1 MKVGFAMVLVLAI
14 AGCGGAS
21 DPVVNEP
28 TVQLPIPSTN
38 LTSLALPDNTNSPD
52 YKILFIG
59 NSHTSGNNLPFIVED
74 LIKNNSDSTVTVV
87 KASSSSFLSE
97 HIAIQST
104 LDTFYSEK
112 WTHVILQAQKFSS
125 SQSTLYPTDAAKRW
139 VELTKSTHGATPVFF
154 AEHPQ
159 RGNAGES
166 LHIHTVYSNIA
177 KEHPACVAPVG
188 FAWDRYSMT
197 YPMTELWANDGNHA
211 NPNGAHLTALV
222 LYTVITG
229 DSSENVQV
237 FSDRINAELQQSF
250 AQFADQTI
258 AEYQACEFTR

>member
-1 MKVGFAMVLVLAI
+1 MKVGLGIVLTLVLV
-14 AGCGGAS
+14 GCGGSGEETVEA
-21 DPVVNEP
+21 PVA
-28 TVQLPIPSTN
+28 QIPVPNTS
-38 LTSLALPDNTNSPD
+38 LTSLPLPDNTNSPD

-59 NSHTSGNNLPFIVED
+59 NSHTSGNNLPFIVEE
-74 LIKNNSDSTVTVV
+74 LINNNVDSTVKVV
-87 KASSSSFLSE
+87 RVSSSSFLSE
-97 HIAIQST
+97 HITTQSS

-159 RGNAGES
+159 RGSVGES
-166 LHIHTVYSNIA
+166 LHIHTIYSNIA

-188 FAWDRYSMT
+188 FAWDKYAMA
-197 YPMTELWANDGNHA
+197 YPTSDLWANDGNHA
-211 NPNGAHLTALV
+211 NPHGAHLTALV
-222 LYTVITG
+222 LYSVITG
-229 DSSENVQV
+229 EKSEDIQV
-237 FSDRINAELQQSF
+237 FSNRIDVDLQSVF

-258 AEYQACEFTR
+258 AEYQACEFTS